1 MGRGEAHG
9 CTLFP
14 LYPFLSSTCR
24 TAVSE
29 KRGRSSSEYVSHC
42 HCQVSDSGG
51 ETCCGSPTPPWREP
65 ALTCSSPSPATIL
78 PATCGRSGRRND
90 AFQPKVPA
98 APERLLGTS
107 PVSTRK
113 VMNVLARLHMGLEG
127 SGWKYSGLFKY
138 LSRLNR

>member
-1 MGRGEAHG
+1 MGRVEAH
-9 CTLFP
+9 CCVFSP
-14 LYPFLSSTCR
+14 LLPLLSSSR
-24 TAVSE
+24 HTAMSKKKE
-29 KRGRSSSEYVSHC
+29 KKGRRSSSEYVCPC

-90 AFQPKVPA
+90 ASQPKVPA

-107 PVSTRK
+107 PVSTLK
-113 VMNVLARLHMGLEG
+113 VMNVLARLHTGLQG
-127 SGWKYSGLFKY
+127 PGCKYSRLFKY
-138 LSRLNR
+138 L